1 MEITKLNAD
10 QQDVSSSGHCHR
22 SELFRMMASRSNCF
36 IYITPSIRVLD
47 FDWMTAVVLLIMD
60 IDTLNKEN
68 EKR

>member
-22 SELFRMMASRSNCF
+22 SELFLMVTPRSNWF

-47 FDWMTAVVLLIMD
+47 FDWMTAVVLLIMY
-60 IDTLNKEN
+60 IDTLNKVK